1 MSDDTKSNDDDKKS
15 EDGAEGG
22 ESEVGKKGLPVKKL
36 LIILVP
42 LLLIVGG
49 GAGAYFTGLLDGML
63 GKKPAAEKSDEHADK
78 KDGAHGDEETSA
90 EDGDEGD
97 HATTDTEGDSHAPA
111 ADDAHA
117 APAADDGHG
126 APASDGHGAPAGG
139 NQNFVKVADE
149 KGQDLI
155 VNLNSGDGQ
164 MRLLQLGVQL
174 ELANPADAPK
184 IKAVMPRVI
193 DQFQTYL
200 RELRV
205 KDLRGSAGIYR
216 LQMEL
221 LARVNQA
228 AAPVKVKDVL
238 FEKIL
243 IQ

>member
-1 MSDDTKSNDDDKKS
+1 MADAEKTEN
-15 EDGAEGG
+15 ETAEGQEGAEG
-22 ESEVGKKGLPVKKL
+22 EVAPKKGMNIKKL
-36 LIILVP
+36 LIIIVPVFLVF
-42 LLLIVGG
+42 GG
-49 GAGAYFTGLLDGML
+49 GAGAYFTGALDGLL
-63 GKKPAAEKSDEHADK
+63 GKKKPVAEGEAHGEEGGDENAVAAEGE
-78 KDGAHGDEETSA
+78 HGDAAKS
-90 EDGDEGD
+90 EG
-97 HATTDTEGDSHAPA
+97 
-111 ADDAHA
+111 
-117 APAADDGHG
+117 GHG
-126 APASDGHGAPAGG
+126 GGGEHGAGG
-139 NQNFVKVADE
+139 GSMFIKVADE
-149 KGQDLI
+149 KGQDLV
-155 VNLNSGDGQ
+155 VNLNSPDGQ

-174 ELANPADAPK
+174 ELKNPGDADK

-228 AAPVKVKDVL
+228 AAPVQVKDVL